1 MTGSVNM
8 YIVTYLIATKL
19 ILIDNKNKIICENLE
34 IVYHPCDYSVLNP
47 HFDGGLYMK
56 LRDSCTT

>member
-1 MTGSVNM
+1 MLRMTGSVNM

-47 HFDGGLYMK
+47 HF
-56 LRDSCTT
+56 